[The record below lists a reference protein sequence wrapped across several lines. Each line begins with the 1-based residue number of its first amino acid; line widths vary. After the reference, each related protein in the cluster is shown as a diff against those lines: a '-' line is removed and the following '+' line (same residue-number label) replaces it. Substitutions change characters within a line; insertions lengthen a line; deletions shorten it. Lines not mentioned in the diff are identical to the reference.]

1 MQYVPKYHISLYDEN
16 CNIDKL
22 KDKIEK
28 LIMSTLG
35 ENNLPRYYDF
45 YYEPLTRTN
54 NGKLDPKPYQEK
66 DNNKNKVLIKEKCK

>member
-1 MQYVPKYHISLYDEN
+1 
-16 CNIDKL
+16 
-22 KDKIEK
+22 
-28 LIMSTLG
+28 MSTLG